1 MFQTFLGK
9 MKMFVEQFHYMLP
22 GGHFPTVSY
31 RTACSVRSRGLKLSD
46 VEYMLDRHF
55 QVLLFVIHQTIS
67 DTQPSVLLPYLNI
80 NGPVHQKSLVNETI
94 SLRCHVT
101 VLMSNHSAVVFTPK
115 LNFQN
120 QSSTKWYASTPES
133 LNPTVKL
140 SVQWIK
146 DGFGYDADAL
156 LHTFGGRYRMLGS
169 STKGDFTL
177 TISELTFE
185 DEGEYACQ
193 ASLVLQSPKLWSSSR
208 TGQDLQKRI
217 PDKDSVRGLTITM
230 LPMSL
235 IKSETAS
242 VKIVVPPR
250 QLELYQMVEVT
261 YPNRTLEPR
270 PVKNGHNEP
279 LWIHVGETFHMQ
291 CHSDGSRP
299 VAHLKWLINNC
310 PIDEWAS
317 KRQSSDQDKQWTEN
331 KIECHEK
338 TAELIELAMLA
349 KISTDKKPKQ
359 FTWKPWQ
366 SSKRRSQRGDILA
379 SVPGNFV

>member
-1 MFQTFLGK
+1 

-31 RTACSVRSRGLKLSD
+31 RTACSVRSRGLKLCD

-242 VKIVVPPR
+242 VKIVDLYLTTEIRLTCRNKLKYFSVGPSHQLQCLSDVRWKAVTDIKILPLEVPMDSFTIR
-250 QLELYQMVEVT
+250 CEVNNDWDFSTKEENVAMVNGNPAIEHT
-261 YPNRTLEPR
+261 GCALRTTE
-270 PVKNGHNEP
+270 
-279 LWIHVGETFHMQ
+279 ET
-291 CHSDGSRP
+291 
-299 VAHLKWLINNC
+299 ALIVCITRN
-310 PIDEWAS
+310 
-317 KRQSSDQDKQWTEN
+317 
-331 KIECHEK
+331 
-338 TAELIELAMLA
+338 
-349 KISTDKKPKQ
+349 
-359 FTWKPWQ
+359 
-366 SSKRRSQRGDILA
+366 
-379 SVPGNFV
+379 SVSMGNFKKHYHPDTSERKQPVLLPRKTQESN